1 MRLGKPHDQGRL
13 QYAKRA
19 ATFRFVL
26 CLILSIARL
35 RAEDVFPPQS
45 IPDQNISLARIL
57 DADSKQS
64 LSDDQAQDS
73 EQQRWSFHIQATEIA
88 MGQPGFRS
96 PYQGTNSI
104 PPDDDFRQT
113 STFDVYLGARLW
125 PGGEAYVDV
134 EYYQGFGFA
143 NTHGIAAF
151 PNAEGT
157 KVGQSIG
164 DGLLPHLFFRQTFG
178 FGGEQ
183 EELEGDQLQLAEKV
197 DVSRLTFTFG
207 RLTTGD
213 QFDVN
218 SYAHNAR
225 TQFLNWALSNNGA
238 YDFAADSY
246 GLIEGATLELN
257 QKKWALRYG
266 IFDVPRVSNGF
277 AKDLHL
283 LKAWQQVL
291 ELEERYTI
299 QERPGKIRLLGWLES
314 AHMGSY
320 SETLAD
326 PALMEDIAKTR
337 RYRYQYGFAL
347 NVEQAISEN
356 IGAFM
361 RASWRDGQSEVWQY
375 TDIDDSVSA
384 GLQVKGNP
392 WNRNGDTLGIAGIID
407 GISPAHRAFLA
418 AGGLGPLIGDGKLPH
433 YSLEKVIETYY
444 DVEVTKNIHFGLDYQ
459 FVANPAYNADR
470 GPINI
475 FGARFHFQL

>member
-1 MRLGKPHDQGRL
+1 MERGWRFLIL
-13 QYAKRA
+13 L
-19 ATFRFVL
+19 FVL
-26 CLILSIARL
+26 VLSIARL
-35 RAEDVFPPQS
+35 RAQEAFDSRSVL
-45 IPDQNISLARIL
+45 DQNISFAQFVDPDLKDNAPNN
-57 DADSKQS
+57 
-64 LSDDQAQDS
+64 QAPDFKPQN
-73 EQQRWSFHIQATEIA
+73 WSFHVQATEIGL
-88 MGQPGFRS
+88 GQPGFRS
-96 PYQGTNSI
+96 PYKGTNSI

-113 STFDVYLGARLW
+113 STFNVYLGARLW
-125 PGGEAYVDV
+125 PGGEAYADV
-134 EYYQGFGFA
+134 GYYQGFGFA

-151 PNAEGT
+151 PNAEGS
-157 KVGQSIG
+157 KVGQRIG
-164 DGLLPHLFFRQTFG
+164 DGVLPHLFFRQTFG
-178 FGGEQ
+178 LGGEQ
-183 EELEGDQLQLAEKV
+183 EELEADELQLREKV
-197 DVSRLTFTFG
+197 DISRLTFTIG

-218 SYAHNAR
+218 AYAHDPAR
-225 TQFLNWALSNNGA
+225 QFLNWALVNNGA
-238 YDFAADSY
+238 YDYAGDSY
-246 GLIEGATLELN
+246 GYIEGATLELN
-257 QKKWALRYG
+257 QKQWALRYG

-283 LKAWQQVL
+283 LKAWQQVI

-299 QERPGKIRLLGWLES
+299 LESPGKIRLLGWLES

-320 SETLAD
+320 RETLAD

-444 DVEVTKNIHFGLDYQ
+444 DIEITQNIHFAVDYQ

>member
-1 MRLGKPHDQGRL
+1 MTPLGAQDYVSSEL
-13 QYAKRA
+13 SSSSAIA
-19 ATFRFVL
+19 
-26 CLILSIARL
+26 LIQCK
-35 RAEDVFPPQS
+35 DF
-45 IPDQNISLARIL
+45 
-57 DADSKQS
+57 DSKETIS
-64 LSDDQAQDS
+64 S
-73 EQQRWSFHIQATEIA
+73 EETQPFESQNWSFHVQATEIV

-96 PYQGTNSI
+96 PYKGTNSI
-104 PPDDDFRQT
+104 APDDDFRQT
-113 STFDVYLGARLW
+113 STANVYLGARLW

-134 EYYQGFGFA
+134 GYYQGFGFA

-151 PNAEGT
+151 PNAEGS
-157 KVGQSIG
+157 KVGQRIG
-164 DGLLPHLFFRQTFG
+164 DGVLPHLFFRQTFG

-183 EELEGDQLQLAEKV
+183 EELEADQLQLREKV
-197 DVSRLTFTFG
+197 DISRLTLTIG

-218 SYAHNAR
+218 AYAHDPTR
-225 TQFLNWALSNNGA
+225 QFLNWALVNNGA
-238 YDFAADSY
+238 YDYAGDSY
-246 GLIEGATLELN
+246 GYIEGATIELN
-257 QKKWALRYG
+257 QKEWALRYG

-283 LKAWQQVL
+283 LKAWQQVI

-299 QERPGKIRLLGWLES
+299 LEKPGKIRLLGWLES

-320 SETLAD
+320 DETLAD

-347 NVEQAISEN
+347 NFEQSVSEN
-356 IGAFM
+356 VGAFM

-375 TDIDDSVSA
+375 TDIDDSISA
-384 GLQVKGNP
+384 GLQVRGNV
-392 WNRNGDTLGIAGIID
+392 WNRKGDTVGIAGIID

-444 DVEVTKNIHFGLDYQ
+444 DVEVTKSIHFAVDYQ

-475 FGARFHFQL
+475 FGARFHIQL

>member
-1 MRLGKPHDQGRL
+1 MIRVDFDMPNGQRL
-13 QYAKRA
+13 
-19 ATFRFVL
+19 FVL
-26 CLILSIARL
+26 FFVLFLPIARL
-35 RAEDVFPPQS
+35 RAQDAFSPQS

-57 DADSKQS
+57 DPDSKQS

-73 EQQRWSFHIQATEIA
+73 EQQRWSFHVQGTEIG

-96 PYQGTNSI
+96 PYKGTNSI

-134 EYYQGFGFA
+134 GYYQGFGFG

-151 PNAEGT
+151 PNAEGS
-157 KVGQSIG
+157 KVGQRIG
-164 DGLLPHLFFRQTFG
+164 DGILPHLFFRQTFG

-183 EELEGDQLQLAEKV
+183 EEFEADQLQLREKV
-197 DVSRLTFTFG
+197 DISRLTFTIG
-207 RLTTGD
+207 RLTTSD

-218 SYAHNAR
+218 AYAHDP
-225 TQFLNWALSNNGA
+225 THQFLNWALVNNGA
-238 YDFAADSY
+238 YDYAGDSY
-246 GLIEGATLELN
+246 GYIEGATIELN
-257 QKKWALRYG
+257 QKEWALRYG

-277 AKDLHL
+277 AKDGHL

-299 QERPGKIRLLGWLES
+299 LDRSGKIRLLGWLES

-326 PALMEDIAKTR
+326 PALIEDITKTR

-356 IGAFM
+356 VGAFI

-375 TDIDDSVSA
+375 TDIDGSVSA

-392 WNRNGDTLGIAGIID
+392 WNRQGDTAGIAGIID
-407 GISPAHRAFLA
+407 GISPAHRAFFA

-433 YSLEKVIETYY
+433 YSLEKVIEIYY
-444 DVEVTKNIHFGLDYQ
+444 DVEITKNIHFAVDYQ

-475 FGARFHFQL
+475 FGGRLHFQF

>member
-1 MRLGKPHDQGRL
+1 MERGWQFLIL
-13 QYAKRA
+13 L
-19 ATFRFVL
+19 FVL
-26 CLILSIARL
+26 VLSIARL
-35 RAEDVFPPQS
+35 RAQDALDSRSVL
-45 IPDQNISLARIL
+45 DQNISFAQFVDRDLKD
-57 DADSKQS
+57 DAPN
-64 LSDDQAQDS
+64 DQAQDFKP
-73 EQQRWSFHIQATEIA
+73 QNWSFHVQATEIG

-96 PYQGTNSI
+96 PYKGTNSI
-104 PPDDDFRQT
+104 APDDDFRQT
-113 STFDVYLGARLW
+113 STVNIYLGKRLW
-125 PGGEAYVDV
+125 PGGEAYADV
-134 EYYQGFGFA
+134 GYYQGFGFA

-151 PNAEGT
+151 PNAEGS
-157 KVGQSIG
+157 KVGQRIG
-164 DGLLPHLFFRQTFG
+164 DGVLPHLFFRQTFG

-183 EELEGDQLQLAEKV
+183 EELEADELQLREKV
-197 DVSRLTFTFG
+197 DISRLTFTIG

-218 SYAHNAR
+218 AYAHDPAR
-225 TQFLNWALSNNGA
+225 QFLNWALVNNGA
-238 YDFAADSY
+238 YDYAGDSY
-246 GLIEGATLELN
+246 GYIEGATLELN
-257 QKKWALRYG
+257 QKQWALRYG

-347 NVEQAISEN
+347 NLEQVISEN

-444 DVEVTKNIHFGLDYQ
+444 DVEVTKNIHLAVDYQ

>member
-1 MRLGKPHDQGRL
+1 MTFSSMTRLGAQDYVSSELSSNP
-13 QYAKRA
+13 AIA
-19 ATFRFVL
+19 
-26 CLILSIARL
+26 LIQCK
-35 RAEDVFPPQS
+35 DF
-45 IPDQNISLARIL
+45 
-57 DADSKQS
+57 DSKETIS
-64 LSDDQAQDS
+64 S
-73 EQQRWSFHIQATEIA
+73 EETQPFESQNWSFHVQATEIV

-96 PYQGTNSI
+96 PYKGTNSI
-104 PPDDDFRQT
+104 APDDDFRQT
-113 STFDVYLGARLW
+113 STANVYLGARLW

-134 EYYQGFGFA
+134 GYYQGFGFA

-151 PNAEGT
+151 PNAEGS
-157 KVGQSIG
+157 KVGQRIG
-164 DGLLPHLFFRQTFG
+164 DGVLPHLFFRQTFG
-178 FGGEQ
+178 LGGEQ
-183 EELEGDQLQLAEKV
+183 EELEADQLQLREKV
-197 DVSRLTFTFG
+197 DISRLTLTIG

-218 SYAHNAR
+218 AYAHDPTR
-225 TQFLNWALSNNGA
+225 QFLNWALVNNGA
-238 YDFAADSY
+238 YDYAGDSY
-246 GLIEGATLELN
+246 GYIEGATIELN
-257 QKKWALRYG
+257 QKEWALRYG

-283 LKAWQQVL
+283 LKAWQQVI

-299 QERPGKIRLLGWLES
+299 LEKPGKIRLLGWLES

-320 SETLAD
+320 DETLAD
-326 PALMEDIAKTR
+326 PALMEDITKTR

-356 IGAFM
+356 VGAFM

-375 TDIDDSVSA
+375 TDIDDSVSG
-384 GLQVKGNP
+384 GLQVKGNL
-392 WNRNGDTLGIAGIID
+392 WNRKGDTIGIAGIID

-444 DVEVTKNIHFGLDYQ
+444 DVEVTKNIHLGVDYQ

-475 FGARFHFQL
+475 FGARFHFQF